1 MMKYKIINDLE
12 LLSIKVDRYRD
23 DTKKFLKDDSKLKV
37 YVYSLYDAI
46 QQQINFIK
54 SKYVEGNKWQ
64 NKQKYKIK
72 RE

>member
-54 SKYVEGNKWQ
+54 SKYVEGNK
-64 NKQKYKIK
+64 
-72 RE
+72 